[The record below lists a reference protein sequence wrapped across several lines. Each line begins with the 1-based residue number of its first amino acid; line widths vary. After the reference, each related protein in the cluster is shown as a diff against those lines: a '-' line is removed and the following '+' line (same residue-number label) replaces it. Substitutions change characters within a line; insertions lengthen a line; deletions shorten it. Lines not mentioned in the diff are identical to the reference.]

1 MKSFKVTTF
10 IGKSLI
16 FHNHNIKNATTK
28 TIAAQLQ
35 DATTTWMEANF
46 NFKTDTEKFLALTL
60 KTWRHMNFLTTT
72 KLFTAKV
79 VSDQAENLQS
89 KSKNESFEAEADLT
103 SKL

>member
-1 MKSFKVTTF
+1 
-10 IGKSLI
+10 
-16 FHNHNIKNATTK
+16 
-28 TIAAQLQ
+28 
-35 DATTTWMEANF
+35 
-46 NFKTDTEKFLALTL
+46 
-60 KTWRHMNFLTTT
+60 MNFLTTT

>member
-35 DATTTWMEANF
+35 DATTT
-46 NFKTDTEKFLALTL
+46 
-60 KTWRHMNFLTTT
+60 
-72 KLFTAKV
+72 
-79 VSDQAENLQS
+79 
-89 KSKNESFEAEADLT
+89 
-103 SKL
+103 